1 MSAFSIQGADNDR
14 SIVQPWLTRPRLLL
28 AVHGRWN
35 RPVTAVVAGAGFGKT
50 TLLSQAVAENQ
61 LARIGVDVVV
71 RLGAA
76 DDRAARLSSRVLA
89 ALDVEAPRF
98 ADPDELLRVL
108 VDAMW
113 TRAPTPICLVLDD
126 VHELDPD
133 SAGLAL
139 LRRLVKSLPG
149 NAHVLLGSR
158 TLPDIGIARLAVE
171 GAALVLRED
180 DLRFTDAEI
189 GEFARLRGVEPAL
202 VAAAQG
208 WPALA
213 ELLARAPGITTDEY
227 VWEQIINPLGD
238 TVRARLVELAAL
250 GGADDELASVVAGQP
265 VVLAEVLA
273 DIPLVSRLG
282 DGWWQLH
289 DVLAD
294 PIRARQDPRDVAA
307 IRRRG
312 GIHARDRGEVDRAVR
327 LLVAAQAWDEV
338 LATLREAFVQLGAP
352 EEPAVA
358 AVWAPLMPPALQNE
372 PEVLLLRTIATTLA
386 NLERS
391 FELGQRTVA
400 AFAARDDADG
410 EIAAIARLGAIA
422 YGLMDTRRFSGHV
435 ARISE
440 LAATGHPWA
449 VGFDAVSRGA
459 FWLMTG
465 KWRRAEEI
473 LAPVAADPAND
484 VSQGLASYLC
494 ARAQS
499 EGGRFHEAARTL
511 ERMPE
516 HHRQRVRDGVLG
528 VEVAVAQALGSAPAV
543 LDGLRAVAESRADQ
557 GSVVARRVARCRL
570 AAARA
575 TLGDLDGARE
585 QLLELELIGPPSD
598 GTFDEELMATAAVAV
613 LAGSEDEAAALL
625 AKVPDHGMYFPPL
638 EGATLLYVLRPEL
651 RDRYH
656 ALDLE
661 GVHAQRREFAAAF
674 VAARAGDLEPLGRYG
689 WPRASIVQW
698 FAPAP
703 WIVEAA
709 IYSRAVGG
717 SPPHDLL
724 DPAGPIQR
732 QVLRRL
738 ASSPLPAVARS
749 SAAFAAALPP
759 VAPDPVVVRI
769 LGLLE
774 IDVGGHRSTAP
785 ELRRNRVR
793 SLLGLLVLRRSV
805 RRIEAAGIL
814 WPELGDD
821 QASANLRV
829 TLTHLLRLIEPRRD
843 KNAPSFFIRHENERL
858 TVYDDGSLRVDSWE
872 FEAAAAEAEDFER
885 TGAPSLALDAFVRA
899 VGMWRG
905 DLLADVESSEWAEF
919 DRLRL
924 STLFVR
930 SALRAGELLAAHHEL
945 GHAAL
950 MAERAI
956 AADQWSEAPY
966 RLLASVH
973 LERKDRSAARRVL
986 DHLDDVLAELGVG
999 PGPETLSLR
1008 RRVLEGG

>member
-1 MSAFSIQGADNDR
+1 MSAFGTQGADDFGR
-14 SIVQPWLTRPRLLL
+14 SSLTRPRLLL

-50 TLLSQAVAENQ
+50 TLLSQAVAENR
-61 LARIGVDVVV
+61 LARVGTDIVL
-71 RLGAA
+71 RLEGA
-76 DDRAARLSSRVLA
+76 DNRASRLASRVLA
-89 ALDVEAPRF
+89 ALGVDVPRF
-98 ADPDELLRVL
+98 ADTDELLQVL
-108 VDAMW
+108 VDAIW

-126 VHELDPD
+126 VHELDPE

-139 LRRLVKSLPG
+139 LRRLVQSLPG

-180 DLRFTDAEI
+180 DMRFTDAEV
-189 GEFARLRGVEPAL
+189 GEFARLRGVEPEF
-202 VAAAQG
+202 VGAAQG

-213 ELLARAPGITTDEY
+213 ELLACAPGITTDEY
-227 VWEQIINPLGD
+227 VWEQIIGPLED
-238 TVRARLVELAAL
+238 TVRERLVELAAL
-250 GGADDELASVVAGQP
+250 GGADDDLASVVAGLP

-273 DIPLVSRLG
+273 DIPLVNRLG

-294 PIRARQDPRDVAA
+294 PVRARQDPRDLADV
-307 IRRRG
+307 RRRG
-312 GIHARDRGEVDRAVR
+312 GMHARDRGEVDRAVR
-327 LLVAAQAWDEV
+327 LFVAAQAWEEL

-358 AVWAPLMPPALQNE
+358 GVWAPLMPLALQDE
-372 PEVLLLRTIATTLA
+372 PEVLLLRTIATTVA

-391 FELGQRTVA
+391 FELGERTVA
-400 AFAARDDADG
+400 AFAARDDVDG
-410 EIAAIARLGAIA
+410 EIAAIARLAAIA
-422 YGLMDTRRFSGHV
+422 YGLMDSRRLGGHIS
-435 ARISE
+435 RISE

-449 VGFDAVSRGA
+449 VSFDAVSRGV
-459 FWLMTG
+459 FSLMTG
-465 KWRRAEEI
+465 RWRRAEAI

-484 VSQGLASYLC
+484 VSQGLAGYFC
-494 ARAQS
+494 ARAQT
-499 EGGRFHEAARTL
+499 EGGRFREAARTL
-511 ERMPE
+511 DRMPE
-516 HHRQRVRDGVLG
+516 HHRQRMRDGVLG
-528 VEVAVAQALGSAPAV
+528 VEVAIAQALGSGLDV
-543 LDGLRAVAESRADQ
+543 LAELSAVAESRADQ
-557 GSVVARRVARCRL
+557 GPVVARRVARCRL
-570 AAARA
+570 AAGRA
-575 TLGDLDGARE
+575 TVGDLDGARE
-585 QLLELELIGPPSD
+585 QLMQLELIGPSSAA
-598 GTFDEELMATAAVAV
+598 TIDEELMATAAVAV
-613 LAGSEDEAAALL
+613 LADAEDEAVALL
-625 AKVPDHGMYFPPL
+625 AKVPDRGVYFPPL
-638 EGATLLYVLRPEL
+638 EGLTLLYVLRPEL
-651 RDRYH
+651 RDRYDS
-656 ALDLE
+656 LDLE
-661 GVHAQRREFAAAF
+661 GVHAQRHAFAVAF
-674 VAARAGDLEPLGRYG
+674 AAARAGDIEPLGRYE
-689 WPRASIVQW
+689 WPRASIVRW

-709 IYSRAVGG
+709 IYSRAAGG

-785 ELRRNRVR
+785 ELRRERVR

-843 KNAPSFFIRHENERL
+843 KNAPSFFIRHENDRL

-885 TGAPSLALDAFVRA
+885 TGAPSLALDALVRA
-899 VGMWRG
+899 VEMWRG
-905 DLLADVESSEWAEF
+905 DLLADVESHEWADF

-930 SALRAGELLAAHHEL
+930 SALRAEQTEC
-945 GHAAL
+945 
-950 MAERAI
+950 
-956 AADQWSEAPY
+956 
-966 RLLASVH
+966 
-973 LERKDRSAARRVL
+973 
-986 DHLDDVLAELGVG
+986 
-999 PGPETLSLR
+999 
-1008 RRVLEGG
+1008 